1 MEGVLSLEK
10 LLLPNDGIAGFRFAA
25 YDAAAAAED
34 KKPGG
39 ADRTVDVKPPPSE
52 SRLISSFDKLIFSHK
67 SLIYMPVSII
77 IRVNKSLQS

>member
-25 YDAAAAAED
+25 YDAAAAED

-67 SLIYMPVSII
+67 SLIYMLV
-77 IRVNKSLQS
+77 